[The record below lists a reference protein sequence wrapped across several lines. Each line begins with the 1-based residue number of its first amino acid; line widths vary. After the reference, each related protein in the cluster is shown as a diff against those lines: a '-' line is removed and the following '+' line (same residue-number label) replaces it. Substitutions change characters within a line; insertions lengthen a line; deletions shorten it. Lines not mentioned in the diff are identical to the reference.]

1 MGREA
6 DNSGTVLPDEDNG
19 FLARLVDEV
28 GRGQG
33 NLLPLLQGI
42 QRQYHYLPK
51 PILRRLC
58 EITQVTPAQIAGVAS
73 FYNQFRMKPAGEHL
87 IKVCHGTACHVAGAP
102 EITAAVRRH
111 LRLGEEED
119 TDEDRCFTVTKVA
132 CLGCCSLAPVMQ
144 IDDVTYGHM
153 TPGMVGEAVE
163 DFLARQLAPKST
175 EASRK
180 RGDEGGDPPVEFRV
194 GIGSCCVA
202 SGSAEVRQALE
213 QEVSVRG
220 GSAVILPG
228 GCVGMCHRVPLVEVI
243 GPDGHHA
250 YYGNVEPAQVRSI
263 VGRHLRPRGAA
274 GKMTTFL
281 RDTWGAVVEGGS
293 GQGLADL
300 RIEMDRGA
308 ARAFLEKQRRIVL
321 EGAGHMDP
329 VDLLEYRSDG
339 GFEGL
344 RLGLTERTPEE
355 LIDLVRASGLRGRG
369 GAGFLTASKWQVAR
383 DAAGG
388 EKVVVC
394 NGDEGDPGAFMDRMI
409 LESYPYRVIE
419 GMALAAYAVGA
430 ARGYLYVR
438 AEYPLAVQHF
448 GRALEAARDAELLGE
463 GVFGTDFS
471 FDIEI
476 RRGAGAFVSGEETA
490 LLASIEGR
498 RSMPRYRP
506 PYPAER
512 GLWNLPTV
520 INNVETYANVPWI
533 VRQGA
538 APFASCG
545 TDTSHGT
552 KVFALAGRIRR
563 GGLIEVPMGI
573 TVHEI
578 VEEIG
583 GGIRDG
589 RKFKAVQIGGP
600 SGGCLPARLADTA
613 VDFEALAR
621 AGAIMG
627 SGGLVVL
634 DDATCMVDVARY
646 FLQFTQDESCGKC
659 TFCRVGTKRMLEILD
674 RLCTGEGKAGDL
686 EVLEELG
693 HQIKDTSMCGLGRT
707 APNPILTTL
716 RYFRDEYEAHLQKR
730 CPAGVC
736 QALIRF
742 EITSHCIG
750 CTLCVQHCPA
760 DAIEAKPY
768 ERHEIDQVKCVR
780 CGTCKRVCP
789 AAAIEVE

>member
-1 MGREA
+1 MVF
-6 DNSGTVLPDEDNG
+6 SDEDCG
-19 FLARLVDEV
+19 FLDRLVEEV
-28 GRGQG
+28 GGDQG

-42 QRQYHYLPK
+42 QQQYHYLPE
-51 PILRRLC
+51 PVLRRLC
-58 EITQVTPAQIAGVAS
+58 EATEVTPAQIAGVAT
-73 FYNQFRMKPAGEHL
+73 FYNQFRMKPAGEYL

-102 EITAAVRRH
+102 EITAAVRR
-111 LRLGEEED
+111 RLGLAEEED

-153 TPGMVGEAVE
+153 TPGMVGEAIE
-163 DFLARQLAPKST
+163 DFLARQLAPAAAELAK
-175 EASRK
+175 
-180 RGDEGGDPPVEFRV
+180 GPGGEGGEPPVEFRV

-202 SGSAEVRQALE
+202 SGSAGVRQALDR
-213 QEVSVRG
+213 EVAVRG

-243 GPDGHHA
+243 SPDGGRA
-250 YYGNVEPAQVRSI
+250 YYGNVEAEQVRGI
-263 VGRHLRPRGAA
+263 VARHLHPKGAVGRATA
-274 GKMTTFL
+274 FL
-281 RDTWGAVVEGGS
+281 RDAWGAVVEGG
-293 GQGLADL
+293 GEKGPADL
-300 RIEMDRGA
+300 RIAMDRGA

-329 VDLLEYRSDG
+329 VSLAEYRSDG
-339 GFEGL
+339 GFEAL
-344 RLGLTERTPEE
+344 SLALAEQTPGE
-355 LIDLVRASGLRGRG
+355 LIESVRASGLRGRG

-383 DAAGG
+383 DAPGD
-388 EKVVVC
+388 ERVVVC

-430 ARGYLYVR
+430 SRGYLYVR
-438 AEYPLAVQHF
+438 AEYPLAVRHF
-448 GRALEAARDAELLGE
+448 EKALEAARGAGFLGE
-463 GVFGTDFS
+463 AVLGTGFR

-506 PYPAER
+506 PYPAQR
-512 GLWNLPTV
+512 GLWDLPTV
-520 INNVETYANVPWI
+520 LNNVETYANVPWI
-533 VRQGA
+533 VRQSA
-538 APFASCG
+538 AAFASCG
-545 TDTSHGT
+545 TDTSNGT

-573 TVHEI
+573 TVREI

-589 RKFKAVQIGGP
+589 RRFKAVQIGGP
-600 SGGCLPARLADTA
+600 SGGCIPARLADIP
-613 VDFEALAR
+613 VDFETLTE

-659 TFCRVGTKRMLEILD
+659 TFCRVGTKRMLEVLD
-674 RLCTGEGKAGDL
+674 RLCSGEGKADDL
-686 EVLEELG
+686 ERLEDLG
-693 HQIKDTSMCGLGRT
+693 GRIKDTSMCGLGRT

-716 RYFRDEYEAHLQKR
+716 RYFRDEYEAHLEKR

-742 EITSHCIG
+742 DITTRCIG

-760 DAIEAKPY
+760 DAIAAKPY
-768 ERHEIDQVKCVR
+768 EQHEIDQEKCVR

-789 AAAIEVE
+789 AEAVEVE